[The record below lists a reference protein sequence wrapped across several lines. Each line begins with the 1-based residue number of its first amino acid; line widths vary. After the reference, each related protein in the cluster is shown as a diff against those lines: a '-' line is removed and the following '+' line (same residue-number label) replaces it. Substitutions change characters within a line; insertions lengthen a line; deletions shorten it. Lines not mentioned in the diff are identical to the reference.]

1 MNVKINLKKTFL
13 NELKKS
19 NIKLCD
25 FCQQKKLNR
34 NLKRM
39 NSFTLTKGDSLSGVQ
54 RMNGKWL
61 NEGGNSILKVER
73 YFRVNLKSDPFR
85 LYTYPEVCF
94 VLQGLICSFVE
105 LIVFVKSRIAIES
118 HIGFKKSPIS
128 YKVI

>member
-34 NLKRM
+34 NFKRM

-73 YFRVNLKSDPFR
+73 YFRVNLKR
-85 LYTYPEVCF
+85 
-94 VLQGLICSFVE
+94 
-105 LIVFVKSRIAIES
+105 
-118 HIGFKKSPIS
+118 
-128 YKVI
+128 